1 MVDVTALTSIL
12 EKSINTPLLVADPAY
27 IAVKADL
34 ASIVS
39 FYANRYTNEELIL
52 LYSRKEVYL
61 RLATAVAP
69 SYDLEAQFTKL
80 TKSVRFDHYFKLVN
94 MVQAEITANSELFTE
109 VQHGDVVMASRDGG
123 ARNYS
128 FDALQNAVLTV
139 GGITS
144 STVDLDWTCFDTS
157 SSNFSHYDI
166 YIAKAEIYDPYEEVE
181 LKLNLVEKSY
191 QVVDLFKNKLRVKDL
206 SSATKYYVVV
216 VYYAKSG
223 RKTYLSSSFT
233 TL

>member
-1 MVDVTALTSIL
+1 MVDVTALTSLL

-27 IAVKADL
+27 IAIKADL

-39 FYANRYTNEELIL
+39 FYASRYTNEELIL
-52 LYSRKEVYL
+52 LYSKKEVYL

-94 MVQAEITANSELFTE
+94 MVQAEITANSELYTE
-109 VQHGDVVMASRDGG
+109 VQHADVVMESRDGG
-123 ARNYS
+123 ARNYYL
-128 FDALQNAVLTV
+128 DNLQTGTLTISN
-139 GGITS
+139 ITS

-157 SSNFSHYDI
+157 SSNFSHYDV
-166 YIAKAEIYDPYEEVE
+166 YLSTSVMYDPYEEVE
-181 LKLNLVEKSY
+181 LKLNVAEKSY
-191 QVVDLFKNKLRVKDL
+191 RLVDIFKNKLRVKDL
-206 SSATKYYVVV
+206 SSATKYYVVL

-223 RKTYLSSSFT
+223 RKTIVSSSFT